1 MNTDVKILNKIL
13 VNQVQ
18 ECIGRNIPQSSGI
31 HLGYARL
38 VQHLKM
44 NQCDPLYQQARVE
57 KSHNHI
63 N

>member
-38 VQHLKM
+38 VQHLK
-44 NQCDPLYQQARVE
+44 NQCNSLHGQS
-57 KSHNHI
+57 K
-63 N
+63 